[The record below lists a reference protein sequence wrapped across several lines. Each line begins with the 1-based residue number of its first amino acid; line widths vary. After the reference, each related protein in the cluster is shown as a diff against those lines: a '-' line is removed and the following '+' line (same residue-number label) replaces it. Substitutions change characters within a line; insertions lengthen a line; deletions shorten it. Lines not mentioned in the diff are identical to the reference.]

1 MRFACALH
9 VRHQNLVFLFLQG
22 SACTLSLFVKG
33 ASTLSVFFFTER
45 SFVYHDRVRNK
56 RHGRRSK
63 TTKSTPPRLCYFKLL
78 PLNIHHFTYTFSYAH
93 TEAHTHKHTC
103 IISTQEERRQ
113 PDKGAWLNGPG
124 VARKTFQRNKVLA
137 HTQTRKKK
145 DLSSKKKKNVRKNYS
160 KERKKDIHESKEKDL
175 ST

>member
-1 MRFACALH
+1 
-9 VRHQNLVFLFLQG
+9 
-22 SACTLSLFVKG
+22 
-33 ASTLSVFFFTER
+33 
-45 SFVYHDRVRNK
+45 
-56 RHGRRSK
+56 
-63 TTKSTPPRLCYFKLL
+63 
-78 PLNIHHFTYTFSYAH
+78 
-93 TEAHTHKHTC
+93 
-103 IISTQEERRQ
+103 
-113 PDKGAWLNGPG
+113 LNGPG